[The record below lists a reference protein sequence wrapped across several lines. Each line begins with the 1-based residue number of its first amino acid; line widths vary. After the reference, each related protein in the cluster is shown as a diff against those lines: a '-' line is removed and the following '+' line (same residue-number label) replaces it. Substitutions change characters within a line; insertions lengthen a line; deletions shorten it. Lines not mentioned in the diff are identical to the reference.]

1 MGSDMPT
8 HTPSENIHENGR
20 HGSISEDH
28 SNVHVIPRMSLQ
40 ELLSKSA
47 PGEQIDS
54 AVEDFLL
61 DLADDF
67 VDSVTSFACK
77 LAAHRR
83 SDCLQ
88 VKDIKAHLE
97 RCWNLGLPGPEGDG
111 LQELKRRADAH
122 SHKRRKYDLRRA
134 GILNRASAQGDDC

>member
-28 SNVHVIPRMSLQ
+28 NNVHVIPRMSLQ

-88 VKDIKAHLE
+88 VKDIKV
-97 RCWNLGLPGPEGDG
+97 GL
-111 LQELKRRADAH
+111 LFRTNQYFALKAQFFVACCIW
-122 SHKRRKYDLRRA
+122 S
-134 GILNRASAQGDDC
+134 AS